1 MINNKDEKRQTFMY
15 RWKIYKFR
23 IQAASLR
30 KMEREIG
37 KRADEIALGTTE
49 GKYTVLYYCT
59 NWKEDSVSLEQFL
72 RDCRTGLVTF
82 RPGAHE
88 YSSVGLYRLFL
99 SKILE
104 FKKRGEL

>member
-1 MINNKDEKRQTFMY
+1 MTNNKDEKRQTFLY
-15 RWKIYKFR
+15 KWKTYKFR
-23 IQAASLR
+23 IQADTLR
-30 KMEREIG
+30 KMERETG

-49 GKYTVLYYCT
+49 GKYTILYYCT
-59 NWKEDSVSLEQFL
+59 CWKEDSVSLEQFL
-72 RDCRTGLVTF
+72 RDCRIGLVMF

-99 SKILE
+99 SKIRE